1 MNKNKDNP
9 VACFSP
15 ANFDLVF
22 DFVAQAASAAPA
34 GYMHYN
40 GYEIHTGEPASLS
53 FKESGYTL
61 ARIDKNRAVFSLAKR
76 QKDGEQIVKKINQIF
91 CELLTAATQS

>member
-1 MNKNKDNP
+1 MENP

-15 ANFDLVF
+15 ANFDMVYN
-22 DFVAQAASAAPA
+22 FVVQATRDAPN
-34 GYMHYN
+34 GYMLYK
-40 GYEIHTGEPASLS
+40 GYEIYAGEPSSLS
-53 FKESGYTL
+53 FKDNGYTL

-91 CELLTAATQS
+91 CELLAAAGKQS